1 MTKRM
6 HRVRTHTRRTKHGK
20 TTVRAHTRGSG
31 SKGVKAPKRNLE
43 QTAKYIRAEKAW
55 NSFNKTERTWAIGP
69 ILGIAM
75 TREKADY
82 LASKDWKSLPK
93 PAKNRLA
100 SSVALWE
107 SAGR

>member
-1 MTKRM
+1 MTKKA
-6 HRVRTHTRRTKHGK
+6 HRVRAHVRKTKHGQSI
-20 TTVRAHTRGSG
+20 VRAHTRGSG
-31 SKGVKAPKRNLE
+31 TRRVEPVKRNLE
-43 QTAKYIRAEKAW
+43 QTAKYTRAEKAW
-55 NSFNKTERTWAIGP
+55 NSFNKTERTWASGP

-75 TREKADY
+75 TRAKADY

-93 PAKNRLA
+93 PTKNRPA